1 MNHQSSRLL
10 PAYNAIKNL
19 TFAKAKR
26 KYDVEA
32 LKPWMTSQVEGI
44 RDLLRARGVEVD

>member
-1 MNHQSSRLL
+1 MKHQSSRLL
-10 PAYNAIKNL
+10 PIYNAIDTL
-19 TFAKAKR
+19 TFVKAKR

-44 RDLLRARGVEVD
+44 RDLLRERGFRVD